1 MLQVEYLLKKA
12 ADTNVEV
19 LIVRAD
25 AKFWAYPEISG
36 EDDARNAGYCE
47 CGAEVFG
54 AVLTG
59 SDGLGKARLIGS
71 GEHDR
76 ARDFNGGGII
86 VGHEEQAKV
95 AGRLWEMQV
104 VA

>member
-12 ADTNVEV
+12 ADPNVEV
-19 LIVRAD
+19 LTVGAD
-25 AKFWAYPEISG
+25 AKFWAYAEISG
-36 EDDARNAGYCE
+36 EDDARNARYRE
-47 CGAEVFG
+47 RGAEVFG
-54 AVLTG
+54 AVRTG

-76 ARDFNGGGII
+76 SRDFNGGGII

-95 AGRLWEMQV
+95 AGRFWEMQV